1 MKTGL
6 LLAVAL
12 YAAGEIAQPL
22 APEIAPWAQ
31 LGAVGV
37 LGWVATVLVGE
48 LRAARSDNAKQREE
62 HAAALENL
70 MTRWD
75 TWEQTR
81 HDDALAMQETLR
93 HMVATCTA
101 ARAQTGE
108 AVQLRN

>member
-6 LLAVAL
+6 LFAVAL

-37 LGWVATVLVGE
+37 LGWVAAVLVGE
-48 LRAARSDNAKQREE
+48 LRAAKQREE

-81 HDDALAMQETLR
+81 HDDAVAMQETLR
-93 HMVATCTA
+93 QMVATCAA
-101 ARAQTGE
+101 ARSPTPQRTPPAGE
-108 AVQLRN
+108 PR